1 MSDREQAI
9 DDVAKQLRCEIDAVI
24 EACKEDELAM
34 KYAVAQRE
42 RVIALE
48 RALRGLDI
56 LLDFGDIIE
65 PNTAQTFDDPTAINA
80 AFAAARAALGDH

>member
-9 DDVAKQLRCEIDAVI
+9 KDVAEETMSTPEKVEMSIMLHTIYTI
-24 EACKEDELAM
+24 E
-34 KYAVAQRE
+34 QRE

-80 AFAAARAALGDH
+80 AFAAARAALNDK